1 MPLIGYGVAQSFGYM
16 DITAANLKQI
26 MPNAVKNV
34 RRNPHFSVNAYVSAN
49 TRYVTPALSVVVV
62 S

>member
-1 MPLIGYGVAQSFGYM
+1 MKRLR
-16 DITAANLKQI
+16 ANDG
-26 MPNAVKNV
+26 
-34 RRNPHFSVNAYVSAN
+34 AYISAN